1 MLNSLE
7 LMQLRGWAVTL
18 HLSNLITQVYGLMER
33 GQERRTTGPT
43 KLNEM
48 SSRSHAVFIVIV
60 EKSSVLSDYAEA
72 NNSEMQ
78 QFRGLAPGMAPSAIS
93 FPPC

>member
-1 MLNSLE
+1 
-7 LMQLRGWAVTL
+7 
-18 HLSNLITQVYGLMER
+18 MEI
-33 GQERRTTGPT
+33 GQAQRTTGPT

-60 EKSSVLSDYAEA
+60 EKSSVLSDFAEA

-78 QFRGLAPGMAPSAIS
+78 QFRGLAPG
-93 FPPC
+93 